1 MRVAKTAL
9 LIVLAVIFAALFF
22 QKPAHAATTS
32 GINLTTSPL
41 PINLSANPGSVISTQ
56 LRIQNAAS
64 SSQKI

>member
-1 MRVAKTAL
+1 MKLKLIMLLCLASAL
-9 LIVLAVIFAALFF
+9 WLLWSPA
-22 QKPAHAATTS
+22 QPAHAATTS